1 MGAEE
6 CVCGAGGGE
15 AECVLQSQ
23 VLREKRLNGRR
34 PEDW

>member
-1 MGAEE
+1 MWG
-6 CVCGAGGGE
+6 GGGE